1 VSLFQGLFLFLAAL
15 VAGALNSVVGGGSF
29 ISFPAL
35 LLTAM
40 SPIHANATNTAALWP
55 GLVASTG
62 AYRRA
67 FQGEV
72 LKMLPPLIVA
82 SLCGG
87 LLGAGILL
95 RTPQATFMRLVP
107 WLLLVATLLFAASG
121 RVSAWIREGSVRL
134 TGSTRLAAAGAVVLQ
149 LLIAVYIG
157 YFGAGVGILVLAM
170 LALAGVQD
178 IHALNGMRVLLVSV
192 ANAAAIAAF
201 IVAKVVVWPQAL
213 LMLVG
218 AALGG
223 YGGAHYAQKMDPKR
237 VRQFVILA
245 GFAMSLY
252 FFVRHG

>member
-1 VSLFQGLFLFLAAL
+1 VSLSQGLFLFLAAL
-15 VAGALNSVVGGGSF
+15 VAGVLNSVVGGGSF

-40 SPIHANATNTAALWP
+40 PPINANATNTAALWP

-67 FQGEV
+67 LQGEV
-72 LKMLPPLIVA
+72 LKMLPPLMVA
-82 SLCGG
+82 SSLGG

-134 TGSTRLAAAGAVVLQ
+134 TGSTRVATASAVVLQ

-157 YFGAGVGILVLAM
+157 YFGAGVGILMLAT
-170 LALAGVQD
+170 LALAGVEN
-178 IHALNGMRVLLVSV
+178 IHALNGMRTLLVSV

-223 YGGAHYAQKMDPKR
+223 YGGAHYAQRMDPKR
-237 VRQFVILA
+237 VRRFVIFA